1 MFHTP
6 QSSKYETL
14 GASVYTKISMLMWTN
29 NKKTRVN
36 LRGTIA
42 ARKIIS
48 RPTMFLSEQREYTEE
63 LYHTEELYRI
73 EEL

>member
-14 GASVYTKISMLMWTN
+14 GASVDTKINMLMWTN
-29 NKKTRVN
+29 KTKTRVN

-42 ARKIIS
+42 SRKIIS
-48 RPTMFLSEQREYTEE
+48 RPTMLLSEQREYAEE
-63 LYHTEELYRI
+63 LYHTEELYST
-73 EEL
+73 EVL